1 MKKRLA
7 HVALFEGGHIT
18 SLRRLFSRER
28 GFERNGI
35 LRQLTSTFNNSDL
48 SSRWLGGARSA
59 A

>member
-28 GFERNGI
+28 GFERNGDI
-35 LRQLTSTFNNSDL
+35 TTVDEHL
-48 SSRWLGGARSA
+48 
-59 A
+59 